1 MLRKLYYTTALALI
15 PSAEALTKKLETLAY
30 RFDNLTIHLEGYLEE
45 QAVALAKNSYSRRTA
60 LQRLAAAYDRITVF
74 VATTIDALDASLE
87 AAFNRREDRILTKL
101 DSLHTHLEKASSARD
116 AVAQIIGR

>member
-45 QAVALAKNSYSRRTA
+45 QAVALAKNHYSRRTA
-60 LQRLAAAYDRITVF
+60 RDRVYRAYGAITSAVGR
-74 VATTIDALDASLE
+74 ATSSIVNSIE

-116 AVAQIIGR
+116 AVAKIIGR

>member
-60 LQRLAAAYDRITVF
+60 LQRLDAAFQRIVDTVSST
-74 VATTIDALDASLE
+74 VDKLDTAIE
-87 AAFNRREDRILTKL
+87 AAFNRREDRILSKL
-101 DSLHTHLEKASSARD
+101 DDLHTHLEKASRARD